1 MTKKDRKAVFA
12 AQTDRVGVD
21 LVEIAAKDMQSLYLC
36 RNTQAVSRKGKTY
49 LPCAMELSKPTKGD
63 SNVNAALKI
72 SGVKQ
77 KYLSLVQS
85 LAPSA
90 KVDVKII
97 YVFTDAP
104 DDIVDGPYDFVV
116 DGVKIESASG
126 VIELD
131 LAVQDPLSYIASLTR
146 YESENFPAIW
156 T

>member
-1 MTKKDRKAVFA
+1 MTKKDRKAFFEA
-12 AQTDRVGVD
+12 HTDRVGVD
-21 LVEIAAKDMQSLYLC
+21 LVAISSAGITSLYLC
-36 RNTQAVSRKGKTY
+36 RNTQAVLRKGKTY
-49 LPCAMELSKPTKGD
+49 LPCAMEVSKPTKGD
-63 SNVNAALKI
+63 NNVNASLKI
-72 SGVKQ
+72 SGVEQ
-77 KYLSLVQS
+77 KYLSLVQG

-90 KVDVKII
+90 KVEVKII

-146 YESENFPAIW
+146 YESEEFPAIW

>member
-1 MTKKDRKAVFA
+1 MTKKDRKAFFDSH
-12 AQTDRVGVD
+12 TDRVGVD
-21 LVEIAAKDMQSLYLC
+21 LVKISATGIQTLYLC

-49 LPCAMELSKPTKGD
+49 LPCAMEVSKPTRGGD
-63 SNVNAALKI
+63 NVNASLKI
-72 SGVKQ
+72 SGVEQ
-77 KYLSLVQS
+77 QYLSLVQG
-85 LAPSA
+85 LGASA
-90 KVDVKII
+90 KVEVEII
-97 YVFTDAP
+97 FIFIDAP

-146 YESENFPAIW
+146 YESEGFPAIW